1 MVIVRSKT
9 ILPAIFYEVNVMQY
23 ESISSM
29 TVVSGYKYP
38 TLLKEHLSF
47 YHTVDTKIK
56 MFIRWRPNWEVEA
69 QIFCWADFHHPH
81 DIHCSEWTRKFKA
94 NHFMIIELSNCPA
107 VLASIALFQWDW
119 NQNTLFFS
127 HDSKGSVPFNS
138 KTAHPWAYP
147 GIWLEFLCTQWGN
160 WPISEACLGGHLTF
174 MSKCWSASQT
184 KGFHNSFIQHVH
196 CIHESLLLNSLF
208 CWSIWEP
215 LKKPVKV
222 GFPELTILM
231 K

>member
-9 ILPAIFYEVNVMQY
+9 ILPAVFYEVNVMQY

-38 TLLKEHLSF
+38 KLLKKHHSF
-47 YHTVDTKIK
+47 YHALDTKIK
-56 MFIRWRPNWEVEA
+56 MFIRLRPNWEVEA
-69 QIFCWADFHHPH
+69 QIFCWADFHRPH

-119 NQNTLFFS
+119 NQNIFFFN

-138 KTAHPWAYP
+138 KTAHPLGIPGYLTGVSLRTMRKLTHKWGLPGWAFDFHVKMLVS
-147 GIWLEFLCTQWGN
+147 ITN
-160 WPISEACLGGHLTF
+160 KRIS
-174 MSKCWSASQT
+174 
-184 KGFHNSFIQHVH
+184 
-196 CIHESLLLNSLF
+196 
-208 CWSIWEP
+208 
-215 LKKPVKV
+215 
-222 GFPELTILM
+222 
-231 K
+231 